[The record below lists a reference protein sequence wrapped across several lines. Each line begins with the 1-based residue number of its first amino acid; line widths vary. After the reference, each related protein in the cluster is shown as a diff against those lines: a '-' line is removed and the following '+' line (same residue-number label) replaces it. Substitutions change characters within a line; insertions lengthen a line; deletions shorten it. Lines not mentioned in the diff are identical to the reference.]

1 MSARLLA
8 GAGAVLRR
16 EGLVR
21 ALDLCGQ
28 RRVASMALGSAPSTR
43 CTGSRRHLK
52 LRRIATL
59 HLGAHSETHAQSL
72 DSSPFLCH
80 VVESSHSSALGGIL
94 ALKNEYIVAWAWF
107 AARSS

>member
-8 GAGAVLRR
+8 GARAVLRR

-28 RRVASMALGSAPSTR
+28 RRVASMASGSSFE
-43 CTGSRRHLK
+43 RRV
-52 LRRIATL
+52 ATL
-59 HLGAHSETHAQSL
+59 QRGAHSATQAQSL

-80 VVESSHSSALGGIL
+80 VVESSHPWALGGIF
-94 ALKNEYIVAWAWF
+94 ALKNEYIVAWAL
-107 AARSS
+107 RSFDD